1 MNPLHQLTRRPVKA
15 AFGVL
20 LLALAGA
27 ILCLSGGQYWAA
39 VQTRAAVERTYTTV
53 AVITGLGSSEE
64 TADSMNAESLRQDSA
79 FGAAIFFQEL
89 EQQSWDI
96 IRSRPTVGMVSGYSP
111 CLKPA
116 ISLYTGHRSSDAP
129 YEYSIVEIRAD
140 AVTEVINDWFG
151 ESGCAS
157 WQLDGQV
164 LGIYGLNDA
173 FRDPSGQRASVTLCQ
188 VYDDPAELLHPEAGK
203 RYLLLSHSYTDD
215 EWSLRRNVA
224 DWVFMET
231 NVQSDPWSLDI
242 LGNLIRYDQRANP
255 DGTKYCRLAHDGEFT
270 DDADGFVELAPD
282 ELIYSDPVTGVE
294 VMNVD
299 PDDFGRFSFAVD
311 ALKDTGEIMVED
323 PQQPGNWRPETVD
336 YTQYNLPSIQE
347 LPDGVTAQEVID
359 STSSWRMAMESIQTN
374 NHSVPVLAVDSVEG
388 MLEFASG
395 RTQITQGRSISQD
408 EYRDGA
414 AVCLISE
421 TLARESGLD
430 VGDTLPLSLYEKEK
444 NLMPTMVGDS
454 DPTASY
460 YLPQRGFQ
468 QETEYTV
475 IGLYRQS
482 SEWVTTPTSFTPNSV
497 FVPEKSVTCQTVS
510 GDYGVWET
518 MILKNGTAGQMEAR
532 LKENG
537 LGGVVTYYDQGYSEI
552 VESLDGFSRVSRTV
566 LWVGLALWVVVLAA
580 YCVLFPCRRA
590 KLPCGWTLGTVKR
603 DITGSI
609 WLSSAAVAVIGTVIA
624 LAVSIPG
631 MSWAIGKITG
641 ADRLGAH
648 HVRVSVADGGPVR
661 RGAGPG
667 AGSRGPVQR
676 PRRPTGHPQG
686 SVKHRRERSDDPL
699 FFQANAQADRSVP
712 GGGADGA
719 GVFPGP
725 VHASAVPGPDGRA
738 H

>member
-79 FGAAIFFQEL
+79 FGAAIFFQEP

-140 AVTEVINDWFG
+140 AVTERNNDWFG
-151 ESGCAS
+151 ESGSAN

-173 FRDPSGQRASVTLCQ
+173 FRDPSGQRASVSLHQ
-188 VYDDPAELLHPEAGK
+188 EYDDPAELLHPEAGK

-215 EWSLRRNVA
+215 EWYLRRNVA

-231 NVQSDPWSLDI
+231 NVQLDPWSLDI

-395 RTQITQGRSISQD
+395 RTQITQGRSISQE

-482 SEWVTTPTSFTPNSV
+482 SEWSETVASFTPNSV
-497 FVPEKSVTCQTVS
+497 LTPKKSVTCAMETGGSAIEASPS
-510 GDYGVWET
+510 GLWGT

-532 LKENG
+532 LKENNLAG
-537 LGGVVTYYDQGYSEI
+537 TVTYYDQGYSEI

-580 YCVLFPCRRA
+580 YCVLFPLQEGKTALRM
-590 KLPCGWTLGTVKR
+590 WTLGTVKR

-631 MSWAIGKITG
+631 MSWAIGKLQELTG
-641 ADRLGAH
+641 SELTMS
-648 HVRVSVADGGPVR
+648 VSPWQTAALCAVVLVLELAAVALCSALAAR
-661 RGAGPG
+661 RGIRKA
-667 AGSRGPVQR
+667 A
-676 PRRPTGHPQG
+676 
-686 SVKHRRERSDDPL
+686 
-699 FFQANAQADRSVP
+699 
-712 GGGADGA
+712 
-719 GVFPGP
+719 
-725 VHASAVPGPDGRA
+725 
-738 H
+738 

>member
-39 VQTRAAVERTYTTV
+39 AQTRATVERTYTTV

-64 TADSMNAESLRQDSA
+64 TAGSMNAESLRQSSA
-79 FGAAIFFQEL
+79 TGAAIFFQEP

-116 ISLYTGHRSSDAP
+116 ISLYTGHRGSDAP

-151 ESGCAS
+151 ESGSAV

-188 VYDDPAELLHPEAGK
+188 EYDDPAKLLHPEAGK

-215 EWSLRRNVA
+215 EWYLRRNVA
-224 DWVFMET
+224 DWVFMDT
-231 NVQSDPWSLDI
+231 NVQLDPWSLDI

-468 QETEYTV
+468 QETEYTI

-482 SEWVTTPTSFTPNSV
+482 SEWSETVASFTPNSV
-497 FVPEKSVTCQTVS
+497 LTPKKSVTCAMETGDCAIEASPS
-510 GDYGVWET
+510 GLWGT

-532 LKENG
+532 LAENNLAG
-537 LGGVVTYYDQGYSEI
+537 TVTYYDQGYSEI

-580 YCVLFPCRRA
+580 YCVLFPLQEGKTALRM
-590 KLPCGWTLGTVKR
+590 WTLGTVKR

-609 WLSSAAVAVIGTVIA
+609 WLSSAAVAAIGTVIA

-631 MSWAIGKITG
+631 MSWAIGKLQELTG
-641 ADRLGAH
+641 SELTMS
-648 HVRVSVADGGPVR
+648 VSPWQTAALCAVVLVLELAAVALCSALAAR
-661 RGAGPG
+661 RGIRKA
-667 AGSRGPVQR
+667 A
-676 PRRPTGHPQG
+676 
-686 SVKHRRERSDDPL
+686 
-699 FFQANAQADRSVP
+699 
-712 GGGADGA
+712 
-719 GVFPGP
+719 
-725 VHASAVPGPDGRA
+725 
-738 H
+738 

>member
-1 MNPLHQLTRRPVKA
+1 MNPMHQLTRRPVKA
-15 AFGVL
+15 AFGAL
-20 LLALAGA
+20 LLALAGV
-27 ILCLSGGQYWAA
+27 ILALSGGQFWAA
-39 VQTRAAVERTYTTV
+39 VQTRAGVEATYTTV

-64 TADSMNAESLRQDSA
+64 TANRPDGTSADAESLRQSSA
-79 FGAAIFFQEL
+79 TGAAIFFQAP

-111 CLKPA
+111 CLRPA
-116 ISLYTGHRSSDAP
+116 ISLYTGHRGSDAP

-140 AVTEVINDWFG
+140 AVTERNNDWFG
-151 ESGCAS
+151 ESGSAN

-173 FRDPSGQRASVTLCQ
+173 FRDPSGQRASVSLHQ
-188 VYDDPAELLHPEAGK
+188 EYDDPAELLHPEAGK
-203 RYLLLSHSYTDD
+203 RYLLLSRSYTDD

-224 DWVFMET
+224 DWVFMDT
-231 NVQSDPWSLDI
+231 NVQLDPWSLDI

-255 DGTKYCRLAHDGEFT
+255 DGTQYCRPAHDGEFT
-270 DDADGFVELAPD
+270 DDADGLVELAPD
-282 ELIYSDPVTGVE
+282 ELIYSDPATGIEVT
-294 VMNVD
+294 NID
-299 PDDFGRFSFAVD
+299 PDAFGQFSFAVD

-374 NHSVPVLAVDSVEG
+374 NHSVPVLAVDFVEG
-388 MLEFASG
+388 MLEFASE
-395 RTQITQGRSISQD
+395 RAQVTQGRSFSQS
-408 EYRDGA
+408 EYDSGA

-482 SEWVTTPTSFTPNSV
+482 SEWGKTVASFTPNSV
-497 FVPEKSVTCQTVS
+497 LVPKKSVTCAMETGGSAIEASPS
-510 GDYGVWET
+510 GLWGT

-532 LKENG
+532 LAENNLAG
-537 LGGVVTYYDQGYSEI
+537 TVTYYDQGYSGI
-552 VESLDGFSRVSRTV
+552 MESLDGYTRVSRTV
-566 LWVGLALWVVVLAA
+566 LCVGLALWAVVLAA
-580 YCVLFPCRRA
+580 YCVL
-590 KLPCGWTLGTVKR
+590 LPMQEGKTALRMWTLGAKRR
-603 DITGSI
+603 DIAGQI
-609 WLSSAAVAVIGTVIA
+609 WTPSALMALAGTIIA

-631 MSWAIGKITG
+631 MSWATDKIQALTG
-641 ADRLGAH
+641 SDLTLTVSTGQTVALCAGALAIALA
-648 HVRVSVADGGPVR
+648 VIALVSVSTAR
-661 RGAGPG
+661 RGIRKA
-667 AGSRGPVQR
+667 
-676 PRRPTGHPQG
+676 
-686 SVKHRRERSDDPL
+686 E
-699 FFQANAQADRSVP
+699 
-712 GGGADGA
+712 
-719 GVFPGP
+719 
-725 VHASAVPGPDGRA
+725 
-738 H
+738 

>member
-79 FGAAIFFQEL
+79 FGAAIFFQEP

-140 AVTEVINDWFG
+140 AVTERNNDWFG
-151 ESGCAS
+151 ESGSAN

-173 FRDPSGQRASVTLCQ
+173 FRDPSGQRASVSLHQ
-188 VYDDPAELLHPEAGK
+188 EYDDPAELLHPEAGK
-203 RYLLLSHSYTDD
+203 RYLLLSYSYGDS

-224 DWVFMET
+224 DWVFMES
-231 NVQSDPWSLDI
+231 NVQLDPWSLDI
-242 LGNLIRYDQRANP
+242 LGNLIRYDQRKNQSEHWYHTAGDAAEEP
-255 DGTKYCRLAHDGEFT
+255 VEF
-270 DDADGFVELAPD
+270 APEEL
-282 ELIYSDPVTGVE
+282 LYRDPATGVE
-294 VMNVD
+294 VTSID
-299 PDDFGRFSFAVD
+299 PDAFGQFSFAVD

-395 RTQITQGRSISQD
+395 RTQITQGRSISQE

-482 SEWVTTPTSFTPNSV
+482 SEWGKTVASFTPNSV
-497 FVPEKSVTCQTVS
+497 LTPKKSVTCAMETGSSAIEASPS
-510 GDYGVWET
+510 GLWGT

-580 YCVLFPCRRA
+580 YCVLFPLQEGKTALRM
-590 KLPCGWTLGTVKR
+590 WTLGTVKR

-631 MSWAIGKITG
+631 MSWAIGKLQELTG
-641 ADRLGAH
+641 SELAMS
-648 HVRVSVADGGPVR
+648 VSPWQTAALCAVVLVLELAAVALCSALAAR
-661 RGAGPG
+661 RGIRKA
-667 AGSRGPVQR
+667 A
-676 PRRPTGHPQG
+676 
-686 SVKHRRERSDDPL
+686 
-699 FFQANAQADRSVP
+699 
-712 GGGADGA
+712 
-719 GVFPGP
+719 
-725 VHASAVPGPDGRA
+725 
-738 H
+738 

>member
-79 FGAAIFFQEL
+79 FGAAIFFQEP

-140 AVTEVINDWFG
+140 AVTEVNNDWFG
-151 ESGCAS
+151 ESGSAN

-173 FRDPSGQRASVTLCQ
+173 FRDPSGQRASVSLHQ
-188 VYDDPAELLHPEAGK
+188 EYDDPAELLHPEAGK
-203 RYLLLSHSYTDD
+203 RYLLLSRSYTDD
-215 EWSLRRNVA
+215 EWYLRQHVA
-224 DWVFMET
+224 DFIFMDT
-231 NVQSDPWSLDI
+231 NVQLDPWSLDI

-395 RTQITQGRSISQD
+395 RTQITQGRSISQE
-408 EYRDGA
+408 EYHDGA

-482 SEWVTTPTSFTPNSV
+482 SEWSETVASFTPNSV
-497 FVPEKSVTCQTVS
+497 LTPKKSVTCAMETGDCAIEASPS
-510 GDYGVWET
+510 GLWGT

-532 LKENG
+532 LAENNLAG
-537 LGGVVTYYDQGYSEI
+537 TVTYYDQGYSGI
-552 VESLDGFSRVSRTV
+552 MESLDGFSRVSRTV

-580 YCVLFPCRRA
+580 YCVLFPLQEGKTALRM
-590 KLPCGWTLGTVKR
+590 WTLGTVKR

-631 MSWAIGKITG
+631 MSWAIGKLQELTG
-641 ADRLGAH
+641 SELTMS
-648 HVRVSVADGGPVR
+648 VSPWQTAALCAVVLVLELAAVALCSALAAR
-661 RGAGPG
+661 RGIRKA
-667 AGSRGPVQR
+667 A
-676 PRRPTGHPQG
+676 
-686 SVKHRRERSDDPL
+686 
-699 FFQANAQADRSVP
+699 
-712 GGGADGA
+712 
-719 GVFPGP
+719 
-725 VHASAVPGPDGRA
+725 
-738 H
+738 

>member
-79 FGAAIFFQEL
+79 FGAAIFFQEP

-188 VYDDPAELLHPEAGK
+188 VYDDPAKLLHPEAGK
-203 RYLLLSHSYTDD
+203 RYLLLSHSYGDS
-215 EWSLRRNVA
+215 EWSLRQNVA
-224 DWVFMET
+224 DWVFMES
-231 NVQSDPWSLDI
+231 NVQLDPWSLDI
-242 LGNLIRYDQRANP
+242 LGNLIRYDQRKNQSEHWYHTAGDAAEEP
-255 DGTKYCRLAHDGEFT
+255 VEF
-270 DDADGFVELAPD
+270 APEEL
-282 ELIYSDPVTGVE
+282 LYRDPATGVE
-294 VMNVD
+294 VTNID

-395 RTQITQGRSISQD
+395 RTQITQGRSISQE

-482 SEWVTTPTSFTPNSV
+482 SEWGKTVASFTPNSV
-497 FVPEKSVTCQTVS
+497 LTPKKSVTCAMETGGSAIEASPS
-510 GDYGVWET
+510 GLWGT

-580 YCVLFPCRRA
+580 YCVLFPLQEGKTALRM
-590 KLPCGWTLGTVKR
+590 WTLGTVKR

-631 MSWAIGKITG
+631 MSWAIGKLKELTG
-641 ADRLGAH
+641 SELTMS
-648 HVRVSVADGGPVR
+648 VSPWQTAALCAVVLVLELAAVALCSALTAR
-661 RGAGPG
+661 RGIRKA
-667 AGSRGPVQR
+667 A
-676 PRRPTGHPQG
+676 
-686 SVKHRRERSDDPL
+686 
-699 FFQANAQADRSVP
+699 
-712 GGGADGA
+712 
-719 GVFPGP
+719 
-725 VHASAVPGPDGRA
+725 
-738 H
+738 

>member
-39 VQTRAAVERTYTTV
+39 AQTRATVERTYTTV

-64 TADSMNAESLRQDSA
+64 TAGSMNAESLRQSSA
-79 FGAAIFFQEL
+79 TGAAIFFQEP

-116 ISLYTGHRSSDAP
+116 ISLYTGHRGSDAP

-151 ESGCAS
+151 ESGSAV

-188 VYDDPAELLHPEAGK
+188 EYDDPAKLLHPEAGK

-215 EWSLRRNVA
+215 EWYLRRNVA
-224 DWVFMET
+224 DWVFMDT
-231 NVQSDPWSLDI
+231 NVQLDPWSLDI

-255 DGTKYCRLAHDGEFT
+255 DGTQYCRPAHDGEFT
-270 DDADGFVELAPD
+270 DDADGLVELAPD
-282 ELIYSDPVTGVE
+282 ELIYSDPVTGIE
-294 VMNVD
+294 VTNID
-299 PDDFGRFSFAVD
+299 PDAFGRFSFAVD

-359 STSSWRMAMESIQTN
+359 STSSWRMATESIQTN

-395 RTQITQGRSISQD
+395 RTQITQGRSISQE

-482 SEWVTTPTSFTPNSV
+482 SEWGKTVASFTPNSV
-497 FVPEKSVTCQTVS
+497 LTPKKSVTCAMETGGSAIEASPS
-510 GDYGVWET
+510 GLWGT
-518 MILKNGTAGQMEAR
+518 MILKNGTADQMEAR

-537 LGGVVTYYDQGYSEI
+537 LGGTVTYYDQGYSEI

-580 YCVLFPCRRA
+580 YCVLFPLQEGKTALRM
-590 KLPCGWTLGTVKR
+590 WTLGTVKR

-631 MSWAIGKITG
+631 MSWAIGKLQELTG
-641 ADRLGAH
+641 SELTMS
-648 HVRVSVADGGPVR
+648 VSPWQTAALCAVVLVLELAAVALCSALAAR
-661 RGAGPG
+661 RGIRKA
-667 AGSRGPVQR
+667 A
-676 PRRPTGHPQG
+676 
-686 SVKHRRERSDDPL
+686 
-699 FFQANAQADRSVP
+699 
-712 GGGADGA
+712 
-719 GVFPGP
+719 
-725 VHASAVPGPDGRA
+725 
-738 H
+738 

>member
-1 MNPLHQLTRRPVKA
+1 MNPMHQLTRRPVKA
-15 AFGVL
+15 AFGAL
-20 LLALAGA
+20 LLALAGV
-27 ILCLSGGQYWAA
+27 ILALSGGQFWAA
-39 VQTRAAVERTYTTV
+39 ARTRAGVEETYTTV
-53 AVITGLGSSEE
+53 AVVTGRISSDEVLTPSAEGGS
-64 TADSMNAESLRQDSA
+64 NAESLRQDSA
-79 FGAAIFFQEL
+79 MAAAIFLAEP
-89 EQQSWDI
+89 EQQNWSI
-96 IRSRPTVGMVSGYSP
+96 IRSRPRVGLVSGYSP
-111 CLKPA
+111 GLKPA
-116 ISLYTGHRSSDAP
+116 ISLYTGHSSSDAP

-140 AVTEVINDWFG
+140 AVTQSNNDWFG
-151 ESGCAS
+151 ESGSAN
-157 WQLDGQV
+157 WLLDGQV

-173 FRDPSGQRASVTLCQ
+173 FRDPSGQRASVSLHQ
-188 VYDDPAELLHPEAGK
+188 EYDDPAELLHPEAGK

-215 EWSLRRNVA
+215 EWYLRRNVA

-231 NVQSDPWSLDI
+231 NVQLDPWSLDI

-282 ELIYSDPVTGVE
+282 ELIYSDPATGVE

-395 RTQITQGRSISQD
+395 RTQITQGRSISQE
-408 EYRDGA
+408 EYRNGA

-468 QETEYTV
+468 QETEYTIV
-475 IGLYRQS
+475 GLYRQNN
-482 SEWVTTPTSFTPNSV
+482 EWSQGVASFTPNTV
-497 FVPEKSVTCQTVS
+497 LVPRKSVTCAVETGETGLGVS
-510 GDYGVWET
+510 SGCLWET
-518 MILKNGTAGQMEAR
+518 VVLQNGTIDQMEAR
-532 LKENG
+532 LAENG
-537 LGGVVTYYDQGYSEI
+537 LGGTVTYYDQGYSDI
-552 VESLDGFSRVSRTV
+552 VESLDGYTRVSRTV
-566 LWVGLALWVVVLAA
+566 LCVGLALWAVVLAA
-580 YCVLFPCRRA
+580 YCVL
-590 KLPCGWTLGTVKR
+590 LPMQESKTALRMWTLGAKRR
-603 DITGSI
+603 DIAGQI
-609 WLSSAAVAVIGTVIA
+609 WTPSALMGLAGTIIA

-631 MSWAIGKITG
+631 MSWATDKVQALTG
-641 ADRLGAH
+641 SDLTLTVSTGQTMALCAGALAIALA
-648 HVRVSVADGGPVR
+648 VIALVSVLTAN
-661 RGAGPG
+661 RGIRKA
-667 AGSRGPVQR
+667 
-676 PRRPTGHPQG
+676 
-686 SVKHRRERSDDPL
+686 E
-699 FFQANAQADRSVP
+699 
-712 GGGADGA
+712 
-719 GVFPGP
+719 
-725 VHASAVPGPDGRA
+725 
-738 H
+738 

>member
-64 TADSMNAESLRQDSA
+64 TAGSMNAESLRQYSA
-79 FGAAIFFQEL
+79 LDAAIFFQEP

-111 CLKPA
+111 CLRPA
-116 ISLYTGHRSSDAP
+116 ISLYTGHRGSDAP

-140 AVTEVINDWFG
+140 AVTERNNDWFG
-151 ESGCAS
+151 ESGSAN

-173 FRDPSGQRASVTLCQ
+173 FRDPSGQRASVSLHQ
-188 VYDDPAELLHPEAGK
+188 EYDDPAELLHPEEGK

-215 EWSLRRNVA
+215 EWYLRRNVA

-231 NVQSDPWSLDI
+231 NVQLDPWSLDI

-282 ELIYSDPVTGVE
+282 ELIYSDPATGVE

-359 STSSWRMAMESIQTN
+359 STSSWRTAMESIRVN
-374 NHSVPVLAVDSVEG
+374 NHSVPVLAVDFVEG
-388 MLEFASG
+388 MLEFASE
-395 RTQITQGRSISQD
+395 RAQITQGRSISQE

-430 VGDTLPLSLYEKEK
+430 VGDTLPLSLYEKDK

-468 QETEYTV
+468 QETEYTIV
-475 IGLYRQS
+475 GLYRQS
-482 SEWVTTPTSFTPNSV
+482 NEWSQGVASFTPNTV
-497 FVPEKSVTCQTVS
+497 LVPRKSVTCAVETGETGLGVS
-510 GDYGVWET
+510 SGCLWET
-518 MILKNGTAGQMEAR
+518 MVLQNGTIDQMEAR
-532 LKENG
+532 LEENG
-537 LGGVVTYYDQGYSEI
+537 LDGTVTYYDQGYSDI
-552 VESLDGFSRVSRTV
+552 VESLDGYTRVSRTV
-566 LWVGLALWVVVLAA
+566 LCVCLALWAVVLAA
-580 YCVLFPCRRA
+580 YCVL
-590 KLPCGWTLGTVKR
+590 LPMQEGKTALRMWTLGAKRR
-603 DITGSI
+603 DIAGQI
-609 WLSSAAVAVIGTVIA
+609 WTPSALMAAAGTVIA

-631 MSWAIGKITG
+631 MSWATDKIQALTG
-641 ADRLGAH
+641 SDLTLTVSTGQTVALCAGALAIALA
-648 HVRVSVADGGPVR
+648 VIALVSVFTAR
-661 RGAGPG
+661 RGIRKA
-667 AGSRGPVQR
+667 
-676 PRRPTGHPQG
+676 
-686 SVKHRRERSDDPL
+686 E
-699 FFQANAQADRSVP
+699 
-712 GGGADGA
+712 
-719 GVFPGP
+719 
-725 VHASAVPGPDGRA
+725 
-738 H
+738 

>member
-64 TADSMNAESLRQDSA
+64 TANSPDGTSADAESLRQDSA
-79 FGAAIFFQEL
+79 FGAAIFFQEP

-140 AVTEVINDWFG
+140 AVTEANNDWFG
-151 ESGCAS
+151 ESGSAN

-188 VYDDPAELLHPEAGK
+188 VYDDPAKLLHPEAGK

-215 EWSLRRNVA
+215 EWSLRQNVA

-282 ELIYSDPVTGVE
+282 ELIYSDPATGVE
-294 VMNVD
+294 VTNID

-395 RTQITQGRSISQD
+395 RTQITQGRSISQE

-421 TLARESGLD
+421 TLARESGLG
-430 VGDTLPLSLYEKEK
+430 VGDALPLSLYEKEK
-444 NLMPTMVGDS
+444 NLVPTMVGDS
-454 DPTASY
+454 DPTAYY

-482 SEWVTTPTSFTPNSV
+482 SEWGKTVASFTPNSV
-497 FVPEKSVTCQTVS
+497 LTPKKSVTCAMETGGSAIEASPS
-510 GDYGVWET
+510 GLWGT
-518 MILKNGTAGQMEAR
+518 MILKNGTADQMEAR

-580 YCVLFPCRRA
+580 YCVLFPLQEGKTALRM
-590 KLPCGWTLGTVKR
+590 WTLGTVKR

-631 MSWAIGKITG
+631 MSWAIGKLKELTG
-641 ADRLGAH
+641 SELTMS
-648 HVRVSVADGGPVR
+648 VSPWQTAALCAVVLVLELAAVALCSALAAR
-661 RGAGPG
+661 RGIRKA
-667 AGSRGPVQR
+667 A
-676 PRRPTGHPQG
+676 
-686 SVKHRRERSDDPL
+686 
-699 FFQANAQADRSVP
+699 
-712 GGGADGA
+712 
-719 GVFPGP
+719 
-725 VHASAVPGPDGRA
+725 
-738 H
+738 

>member
-64 TADSMNAESLRQDSA
+64 TAGSMNAESLRQDSA
-79 FGAAIFFQEL
+79 LDAAIFFQEP

-111 CLKPA
+111 CLRPA
-116 ISLYTGHRSSDAP
+116 ISLYTGHRGSDAP

-140 AVTEVINDWFG
+140 AVTERNNDWFG
-151 ESGCAS
+151 ESGSAN

-173 FRDPSGQRASVTLCQ
+173 FRDPSGQRASVSLHQ
-188 VYDDPAELLHPEAGK
+188 EYDDPAELLHPEAGK

-215 EWSLRRNVA
+215 EWYLRRNVA

-231 NVQSDPWSLDI
+231 NVQLDPWSLDI

-395 RTQITQGRSISQD
+395 RTQITQGRSISQE

-482 SEWVTTPTSFTPNSV
+482 SEWSETVASFTPNSV
-497 FVPEKSVTCQTVS
+497 LTPKKSVTCAMETGGSAIEASPS
-510 GDYGVWET
+510 GLWGT

-532 LKENG
+532 LKENNLAG
-537 LGGVVTYYDQGYSEI
+537 TVTYYDQGYSEI

-580 YCVLFPCRRA
+580 YCVLFPLQEGKTALRM
-590 KLPCGWTLGTVKR
+590 WTLGTVKR

-631 MSWAIGKITG
+631 MSWAIGKLQELTG
-641 ADRLGAH
+641 SELTMS
-648 HVRVSVADGGPVR
+648 VSPWQTAALCAVVLVLELAAVALCSALAAR
-661 RGAGPG
+661 RGIRKA
-667 AGSRGPVQR
+667 A
-676 PRRPTGHPQG
+676 
-686 SVKHRRERSDDPL
+686 
-699 FFQANAQADRSVP
+699 
-712 GGGADGA
+712 
-719 GVFPGP
+719 
-725 VHASAVPGPDGRA
+725 
-738 H
+738 

>member
-1 MNPLHQLTRRPVKA
+1 MNPMHQLTRRPVKA
-15 AFGVL
+15 AFGAL

-64 TADSMNAESLRQDSA
+64 TADSTDAESLRQYSA
-79 FGAAIFFQEL
+79 LDAATFFQEP

-116 ISLYTGHRSSDAP
+116 ISLYTGHSSSDAP
-129 YEYSIVEIRAD
+129 YKYSIVEIRVD
-140 AVTEVINDWFG
+140 AVTEVNNDWFG
-151 ESGCAS
+151 ESGSAN

-173 FRDPSGQRASVTLCQ
+173 FRDPSGQRASVSLHQ
-188 VYDDPAELLHPEAGK
+188 EYDDPAKLLHPEAGK
-203 RYLLLSHSYTDD
+203 RYLLLSHSYGDS

-231 NVQSDPWSLDI
+231 NVQLDPWSLDI
-242 LGNLIRYDQRANP
+242 SGNLIRYDQRKNQSEHWYHTAGDAAEEP
-255 DGTKYCRLAHDGEFT
+255 VEF
-270 DDADGFVELAPD
+270 APEEL
-282 ELIYSDPVTGVE
+282 LYSDPTTGTE

-299 PDDFGRFSFAVD
+299 PDAFGWFSFAVD
-311 ALKDTGEIMVED
+311 MFKDTGEIMVED

-395 RTQITQGRSISQD
+395 RTQITQGRSISQE

-454 DPTASY
+454 DPTAYY

-482 SEWVTTPTSFTPNSV
+482 SEWGKTVASFTPNSV
-497 FVPEKSVTCQTVS
+497 LTPKKSVTCAMETGGSAIEASPS
-510 GDYGVWET
+510 GLWGT
-518 MILKNGTAGQMEAR
+518 MILKNGTADQMESR
-532 LKENG
+532 LAENG
-537 LGGVVTYYDQGYSEI
+537 LGGTVTYYDQGYSNI
-552 VESLDGFSRVSRTV
+552 VESLDGYTRVSRTV
-566 LWVGLALWVVVLAA
+566 LCVGLALWAVVLAA
-580 YCVLFPCRRA
+580 YCVL
-590 KLPCGWTLGTVKR
+590 LPMQEGKTALRMWTLGAKRR
-603 DITGSI
+603 DIAGQI
-609 WLSSAAVAVIGTVIA
+609 WTPSALMAAAGTVIA

-631 MSWAIGKITG
+631 MSWATDKIQALTG
-641 ADRLGAH
+641 SDLTLTVSTGQTVALCAGAL
-648 HVRVSVADGGPVR
+648 VIALAVIALVSVSTAQ
-661 RGAGPG
+661 RGIRKA
-667 AGSRGPVQR
+667 
-676 PRRPTGHPQG
+676 
-686 SVKHRRERSDDPL
+686 E
-699 FFQANAQADRSVP
+699 
-712 GGGADGA
+712 
-719 GVFPGP
+719 
-725 VHASAVPGPDGRA
+725 
-738 H
+738 

>member
-39 VQTRAAVERTYTTV
+39 AQTRAAVERTYTTV

-79 FGAAIFFQEL
+79 FGAAIFFQEP

-140 AVTEVINDWFG
+140 AVTEVVNDWFG

-173 FRDPSGQRASVTLCQ
+173 CRDPSGQRASVTLCQ
-188 VYDDPAELLHPEAGK
+188 VYDDPAKLLHPEAGK
-203 RYLLLSHSYTDD
+203 RYLLLSHSYGDS
-215 EWSLRRNVA
+215 EWSLRQNVA

-282 ELIYSDPVTGVE
+282 ELIYSDPATGVE
-294 VMNVD
+294 VTNID

-359 STSSWRMAMESIQTN
+359 NTSSWRMAMESIQTN

-395 RTQITQGRSISQD
+395 RTQITQGRSISQE

-421 TLARESGLD
+421 TLARESGLN

-444 NLMPTMVGDS
+444 NLMPTTVGDS

-482 SEWVTTPTSFTPNSV
+482 SEWGKTVASFTPNSV
-497 FVPEKSVTCQTVS
+497 LTPKESVTCAMETGGSAIEASPS
-510 GDYGVWET
+510 GLWGT

-532 LKENG
+532 LKENNLAG
-537 LGGVVTYYDQGYSEI
+537 TVTYYDQGYSEI

-580 YCVLFPCRRA
+580 YCVLFPLQEGKTALRM
-590 KLPCGWTLGTVKR
+590 WTLGTVKR

-631 MSWAIGKITG
+631 MSWAIGKLQELTG
-641 ADRLGAH
+641 SELTMS
-648 HVRVSVADGGPVR
+648 VSPWQTAALCAVVLVLELAAVALCSALAAR
-661 RGAGPG
+661 RGIRKA
-667 AGSRGPVQR
+667 A
-676 PRRPTGHPQG
+676 
-686 SVKHRRERSDDPL
+686 
-699 FFQANAQADRSVP
+699 
-712 GGGADGA
+712 
-719 GVFPGP
+719 
-725 VHASAVPGPDGRA
+725 
-738 H
+738 

>member
-39 VQTRAAVERTYTTV
+39 AQTRATVERTYTTV

-64 TADSMNAESLRQDSA
+64 TAGSMNAESLRQSSA
-79 FGAAIFFQEL
+79 TGAAIFFQEP

-116 ISLYTGHRSSDAP
+116 ISLYTGHRGSDAP

-151 ESGCAS
+151 ESGSAV

-188 VYDDPAELLHPEAGK
+188 EYDDPAKLLHPEAGK

-215 EWSLRRNVA
+215 EWYLRRNVA
-224 DWVFMET
+224 DWVFMDT
-231 NVQSDPWSLDI
+231 NVQLDPWSLDI

-255 DGTKYCRLAHDGEFT
+255 DGTQYCRPAHDGEFT
-270 DDADGFVELAPD
+270 DDADGLVELAPD
-282 ELIYSDPVTGVE
+282 ELIYSDPVTGIE
-294 VMNVD
+294 VTNID

-395 RTQITQGRSISQD
+395 RTQITQGRSISQE

-468 QETEYTV
+468 QETEYTI

-482 SEWVTTPTSFTPNSV
+482 SEWSETVASFTPNSV
-497 FVPEKSVTCQTVS
+497 LTPKKSVTCAMETGDCAIEASPS
-510 GDYGVWET
+510 GLWGT

-532 LKENG
+532 LAENNLAG
-537 LGGVVTYYDQGYSEI
+537 TVTYYDQGYSGI
-552 VESLDGFSRVSRTV
+552 MESLDGFSRVSRTV

-580 YCVLFPCRRA
+580 YCVLFPLQEGKTALRM
-590 KLPCGWTLGTVKR
+590 WTLGTVKR

-631 MSWAIGKITG
+631 MSWAIGKLQELTG
-641 ADRLGAH
+641 SELTMS
-648 HVRVSVADGGPVR
+648 VSPWQTAALCAVVLVLELAAVALCSALAAR
-661 RGAGPG
+661 RGIRKA
-667 AGSRGPVQR
+667 A
-676 PRRPTGHPQG
+676 
-686 SVKHRRERSDDPL
+686 
-699 FFQANAQADRSVP
+699 
-712 GGGADGA
+712 
-719 GVFPGP
+719 
-725 VHASAVPGPDGRA
+725 
-738 H
+738 

>member
-1 MNPLHQLTRRPVKA
+1 MNPMTQLTRRPVKA
-15 AFGVL
+15 AFGAL
-20 LLALAGA
+20 LLALAGV
-27 ILCLSGGQYWAA
+27 ILALSGGQFWAA

-79 FGAAIFFQEL
+79 FGAAIFFQEP

-140 AVTEVINDWFG
+140 AVTEANNDWFG
-151 ESGCAS
+151 ESGSAN

-173 FRDPSGQRASVTLCQ
+173 FRDPSGQRASVTLHQ
-188 VYDDPAELLHPEAGK
+188 EYDDPAELLHPEAGK
-203 RYLLLSHSYTDD
+203 RYLLLSHSYGDS

-231 NVQSDPWSLDI
+231 NVQLDPWSLDI
-242 LGNLIRYDQRANP
+242 SGNLIRYDQRKNQSEHWYHTA
-255 DGTKYCRLAHDGEFT
+255 G
-270 DDADGFVELAPD
+270 DAAEEPVELAPE
-282 ELIYSDPVTGVE
+282 ELIYSDPTTGTE

-299 PDDFGRFSFAVD
+299 LDSFGLFSFAVD

-395 RTQITQGRSISQD
+395 RTQITQGRNIGQE

-454 DPTASY
+454 DPTAYY

-482 SEWVTTPTSFTPNSV
+482 SEWGKTVASFTPNSV
-497 FVPEKSVTCQTVS
+497 LTPKKSVTCAMETGSSAIEASPS
-510 GDYGVWET
+510 GLWGT
-518 MILKNGTAGQMEAR
+518 MILKNGTAGQMESR
-532 LKENG
+532 LAENG
-537 LGGVVTYYDQGYSEI
+537 LGGTVTYYDQGYSNI
-552 VESLDGFSRVSRTV
+552 VESLDGYTRVSRTV
-566 LWVGLALWVVVLAA
+566 LCVGLALWAVVLAA
-580 YCVLFPCRRA
+580 YCVL
-590 KLPCGWTLGTVKR
+590 LPMQEGKTALRMWTLGAKRR
-603 DITGSI
+603 DIAGQI
-609 WLSSAAVAVIGTVIA
+609 WTPSALMAAAGTVIA

-631 MSWAIGKITG
+631 MSWATDKIQALTG
-641 ADRLGAH
+641 SDLTLTVSTGQTMALCAAALAIALA
-648 HVRVSVADGGPVR
+648 VIALVSVSTAR
-661 RGAGPG
+661 RGIRKA
-667 AGSRGPVQR
+667 
-676 PRRPTGHPQG
+676 
-686 SVKHRRERSDDPL
+686 E
-699 FFQANAQADRSVP
+699 
-712 GGGADGA
+712 
-719 GVFPGP
+719 
-725 VHASAVPGPDGRA
+725 
-738 H
+738 

>member
-1 MNPLHQLTRRPVKA
+1 MNPMHQLIRRPVKA
-15 AFGVL
+15 AFGAL
-20 LLALAGA
+20 LLALAGV
-27 ILCLSGGQYWAA
+27 ILALSGGQFWAA
-39 VQTRAAVERTYTTV
+39 ARTRAGVEESYTTV
-53 AVITGLGSSEE
+53 AVVTGRISSDEVLTPSAE
-64 TADSMNAESLRQDSA
+64 GKSDAESLRQDSA
-79 FGAAIFFQEL
+79 MAAAIFLAEP

-111 CLKPA
+111 CLRPA
-116 ISLYTGHRSSDAP
+116 ISLYTGHRGSDAP

-140 AVTEVINDWFG
+140 AVTERNNDWFG
-151 ESGCAS
+151 ESGSAN

-173 FRDPSGQRASVTLCQ
+173 FRDPSGQRASVSLHQ
-188 VYDDPAELLHPEAGK
+188 EYDDPAELLHPEAGK

-215 EWSLRRNVA
+215 EWYLRRNVA

-231 NVQSDPWSLDI
+231 NVQLDPWSLDI

-395 RTQITQGRSISQD
+395 RTQITQGRSISQE
-408 EYRDGA
+408 EYHDGA

-421 TLARESGLD
+421 TLARENGLN
-430 VGDTLPLSLYEKEK
+430 VGDVLPLSLYENEK
-444 NLMPTMVGDS
+444 DLPPTLRNLVGDS

-468 QETEYTV
+468 QETEYTIV
-475 IGLYRQS
+475 GLYRQS
-482 SEWVTTPTSFTPNSV
+482 NEWSQGVASFTPNTV
-497 FVPEKSVTCQTVS
+497 LVPRKSVTCAVETGETGLGVS
-510 GDYGVWET
+510 SGCLWET
-518 MILKNGTAGQMEAR
+518 MVLQNGTIDQMEAR
-532 LKENG
+532 LAENG
-537 LGGVVTYYDQGYSEI
+537 LGGTVTYYDQGYSDI
-552 VESLDGFSRVSRTV
+552 VESLDGYTRVSRTV
-566 LWVGLALWVVVLAA
+566 LLVGLALWAVVLAA
-580 YCVLFPCRRA
+580 YCVL
-590 KLPCGWTLGTVKR
+590 LPMQESKTALRMWTLGAKRR
-603 DITGSI
+603 DIAGQI
-609 WLSSAAVAVIGTVIA
+609 WTPSALMAAAGTVIA

-631 MSWAIGKITG
+631 MSWATDKIQALTG
-641 ADRLGAH
+641 SDLTLTVSTGQTVALCAGALAIALA
-648 HVRVSVADGGPVR
+648 VLALVSTLTAR
-661 RGAGPG
+661 RGIRKA
-667 AGSRGPVQR
+667 
-676 PRRPTGHPQG
+676 
-686 SVKHRRERSDDPL
+686 E
-699 FFQANAQADRSVP
+699 
-712 GGGADGA
+712 
-719 GVFPGP
+719 
-725 VHASAVPGPDGRA
+725 
-738 H
+738 

>member
-79 FGAAIFFQEL
+79 FGAAIFFQEP

-140 AVTEVINDWFG
+140 AVTERNNDWFG
-151 ESGCAS
+151 ESGSAN

-173 FRDPSGQRASVTLCQ
+173 FRDPSGQRASVSLHQ
-188 VYDDPAELLHPEAGK
+188 EYDDPAKLLHPEAGK

-215 EWSLRRNVA
+215 EWYLRQNVA

-231 NVQSDPWSLDI
+231 NVQLDPWSLDI

-282 ELIYSDPVTGVE
+282 ELIYSDPATGIEVT
-294 VMNVD
+294 NID

-468 QETEYTV
+468 QETEYTI

-482 SEWVTTPTSFTPNSV
+482 SEWSETVASFTPNSV
-497 FVPEKSVTCQTVS
+497 LTPKKSVTCTMETGDCAIEASPS
-510 GDYGVWET
+510 GLWGT

-532 LKENG
+532 LAENNLAG
-537 LGGVVTYYDQGYSEI
+537 TVTYYDQGYSGI
-552 VESLDGFSRVSRTV
+552 MESLDGFSRVSRTV

-580 YCVLFPCRRA
+580 YCVLFPLQEGKTALRM
-590 KLPCGWTLGTVKR
+590 WTLGTVKR

-631 MSWAIGKITG
+631 MSWAIGKLQELTG
-641 ADRLGAH
+641 SELTMS
-648 HVRVSVADGGPVR
+648 VSPWQTAALCAGVLVLELAAVALCSALAAR
-661 RGAGPG
+661 RGIRKA
-667 AGSRGPVQR
+667 A
-676 PRRPTGHPQG
+676 
-686 SVKHRRERSDDPL
+686 
-699 FFQANAQADRSVP
+699 
-712 GGGADGA
+712 
-719 GVFPGP
+719 
-725 VHASAVPGPDGRA
+725 
-738 H
+738 

>member
-20 LLALAGA
+20 MLALAGA

-39 VQTRAAVERTYTTV
+39 VQTRATVERTYTTV

-64 TADSMNAESLRQDSA
+64 TANRPDGTSADAESLRQDSA
-79 FGAAIFFQEL
+79 FGAAIFFQEP

-482 SEWVTTPTSFTPNSV
+482 SEWGKTVASFTPNSV
-497 FVPEKSVTCQTVS
+497 LTPKKSVTCAMETGGSAIEASPS
-510 GDYGVWET
+510 GLWGT

-532 LKENG
+532 LKENNLAG
-537 LGGVVTYYDQGYSEI
+537 TVTYYDQGYSEI

-580 YCVLFPCRRA
+580 YCVLFPLQEGKTALRM
-590 KLPCGWTLGTVKR
+590 WTLGTVKR

-631 MSWAIGKITG
+631 MSWAIGKLQELTG
-641 ADRLGAH
+641 SELTMS
-648 HVRVSVADGGPVR
+648 VSPWQTAALCAVVLVLELAAVALCSALAAR
-661 RGAGPG
+661 RGIRKA
-667 AGSRGPVQR
+667 A
-676 PRRPTGHPQG
+676 
-686 SVKHRRERSDDPL
+686 
-699 FFQANAQADRSVP
+699 
-712 GGGADGA
+712 
-719 GVFPGP
+719 
-725 VHASAVPGPDGRA
+725 
-738 H
+738 

>member
-39 VQTRAAVERTYTTV
+39 VQTRATVERTYTTV

-64 TADSMNAESLRQDSA
+64 TANRPDGTSADAESLRQDSA
-79 FGAAIFFQEL
+79 FGAAIFFQEP

-188 VYDDPAELLHPEAGK
+188 VYDDPAKLLHPEAGK

-215 EWSLRRNVA
+215 EWSLRQNVA

-231 NVQSDPWSLDI
+231 NVQSGPWSLDI

-282 ELIYSDPVTGVE
+282 ELIYSDPATGVE
-294 VMNVD
+294 VTNID
-299 PDDFGRFSFAVD
+299 PDAFGRFSFAVD

-395 RTQITQGRSISQD
+395 RTQITQGRSISQE

-444 NLMPTMVGDS
+444 NLVPTMVGDS

-510 GDYGVWET
+510 GGYGVWET

-580 YCVLFPCRRA
+580 YCVLFPLQEGKTALRM
-590 KLPCGWTLGTVKR
+590 WTLGTVKR

-631 MSWAIGKITG
+631 MSWAIGKLQKLTG
-641 ADRLGAH
+641 SELTMS
-648 HVRVSVADGGPVR
+648 VSPWQTAALCAVVLVLELAAVALCSALAAR
-661 RGAGPG
+661 RGIRKA
-667 AGSRGPVQR
+667 A
-676 PRRPTGHPQG
+676 
-686 SVKHRRERSDDPL
+686 
-699 FFQANAQADRSVP
+699 
-712 GGGADGA
+712 
-719 GVFPGP
+719 
-725 VHASAVPGPDGRA
+725 
-738 H
+738 

>member
-1 MNPLHQLTRRPVKA
+1 MNPMHQLTRRPVKA
-15 AFGVL
+15 AFGAL

-39 VQTRAAVERTYTTV
+39 VQTRATVERTYTTV

-64 TADSMNAESLRQDSA
+64 TANSPDGTSADAESLRQYSA
-79 FGAAIFFQEL
+79 LDAATFFQEP

-96 IRSRPTVGMVSGYSP
+96 IRSCPTVGMVSGYSP

-140 AVTEVINDWFG
+140 AVTEVNNDWFG
-151 ESGCAS
+151 ESGSAN

-173 FRDPSGQRASVTLCQ
+173 FRDPSGQRASVSLHQ
-188 VYDDPAELLHPEAGK
+188 EYDDPAKLLHPEAGK
-203 RYLLLSHSYTDD
+203 RYLLLSHSYGDS

-231 NVQSDPWSLDI
+231 NVQLDPWSLDI
-242 LGNLIRYDQRANP
+242 SGNLIRYDQRKNQSEHWYHTAGDAAEEP
-255 DGTKYCRLAHDGEFT
+255 VEF
-270 DDADGFVELAPD
+270 APEEL
-282 ELIYSDPVTGVE
+282 LYSDPTTGTE

-299 PDDFGRFSFAVD
+299 PDAFGWFSFAVD
-311 ALKDTGEIMVED
+311 ALKDTGEIMGED

-395 RTQITQGRSISQD
+395 RTQITQGRSISQE

-454 DPTASY
+454 DPTAYY

-482 SEWVTTPTSFTPNSV
+482 SEWGKTVASFTPNSV
-497 FVPEKSVTCQTVS
+497 LTPKKSVTCAMETGSSAIEASPS
-510 GDYGVWET
+510 GLWGT
-518 MILKNGTAGQMEAR
+518 MILKNGTADQMESR
-532 LKENG
+532 LAENG
-537 LGGVVTYYDQGYSEI
+537 LGGTVTYYDQGYSNI
-552 VESLDGFSRVSRTV
+552 VESLDGYTRVSRTV
-566 LWVGLALWVVVLAA
+566 LCVGLALWAVVLAA
-580 YCVLFPCRRA
+580 YCVL
-590 KLPCGWTLGTVKR
+590 LPMQESKTALRMWTLGAKRR
-603 DITGSI
+603 DIAGQI
-609 WLSSAAVAVIGTVIA
+609 WTPSALMAAAGTVIA

-631 MSWAIGKITG
+631 MSWATDKIQALTG
-641 ADRLGAH
+641 SDLALK
-648 HVRVSVADGGPVR
+648 VSVGQTVALCAGALAIALAVIALVGTLTAR
-661 RGAGPG
+661 RGIRKA
-667 AGSRGPVQR
+667 
-676 PRRPTGHPQG
+676 
-686 SVKHRRERSDDPL
+686 E
-699 FFQANAQADRSVP
+699 
-712 GGGADGA
+712 
-719 GVFPGP
+719 
-725 VHASAVPGPDGRA
+725 
-738 H
+738 

>member
-64 TADSMNAESLRQDSA
+64 TADSTDAESLRQSSA
-79 FGAAIFFQEL
+79 TGAAIFFQAP

-116 ISLYTGHRSSDAP
+116 ISLYTGHSGIDAP
-129 YEYSIVEIRAD
+129 YGCSIVEIRAD
-140 AVTEVINDWFG
+140 AVTEVNNDWFG
-151 ESGCAS
+151 ESGAAV

-188 VYDDPAELLHPEAGK
+188 EYDDPAELLHPEAGK
-203 RYLLLSHSYTDD
+203 RYLLLSRSYGDS

-224 DWVFMET
+224 DWVFMES

-242 LGNLIRYDQRANP
+242 LGNLIRYDQRKNQSEHWYHTAGDAAEEP
-255 DGTKYCRLAHDGEFT
+255 VEF
-270 DDADGFVELAPD
+270 APEEL
-282 ELIYSDPVTGVE
+282 LYRDPATGVE
-294 VMNVD
+294 VTSID
-299 PDDFGRFSFAVD
+299 PDAFGQFSFAVD

-395 RTQITQGRSISQD
+395 RTQITQGRSISQE
-408 EYRDGA
+408 EYGDGA

-444 NLMPTMVGDS
+444 NLMPTTVGDS

-482 SEWVTTPTSFTPNSV
+482 SEWGKTVASFTPNSV
-497 FVPEKSVTCQTVS
+497 LTPKKSVTCAMETGGSAIEASPS
-510 GDYGVWET
+510 GLWGT
-518 MILKNGTAGQMEAR
+518 MILKNGTADQMEAR
-532 LKENG
+532 LKENNLAG
-537 LGGVVTYYDQGYSEI
+537 TVTYYDQGYSEI

-580 YCVLFPCRRA
+580 YCVLFPLQEGKTALRM
-590 KLPCGWTLGTVKR
+590 WTLGTVKR

-631 MSWAIGKITG
+631 MSWAIGKLQELTG
-641 ADRLGAH
+641 SELTM
-648 HVRVSVADGGPVR
+648 SVAPWQTAALCAAVLVLELAAVALCSALAAR
-661 RGAGPG
+661 RGIRKA
-667 AGSRGPVQR
+667 A
-676 PRRPTGHPQG
+676 
-686 SVKHRRERSDDPL
+686 
-699 FFQANAQADRSVP
+699 
-712 GGGADGA
+712 
-719 GVFPGP
+719 
-725 VHASAVPGPDGRA
+725 
-738 H
+738 

>member
-1 MNPLHQLTRRPVKA
+1 MNPMHQLTRRPVKA
-15 AFGVL
+15 AFGAL
-20 LLALAGA
+20 LLALAGV
-27 ILCLSGGQYWAA
+27 ILALSGGQFWAA
-39 VQTRAAVERTYTTV
+39 AWTRAGVEATYTTV
-53 AVITGLGSSEE
+53 AVVTGRISSDEVLTPSAEGGS
-64 TADSMNAESLRQDSA
+64 NAESLRQDSA
-79 FGAAIFFQEL
+79 MAAAIFLAEP
-89 EQQSWDI
+89 EQQNWSI
-96 IRSRPTVGMVSGYSP
+96 IRSRPRVGLVSGYSP
-111 CLKPA
+111 GLKPA
-116 ISLYTGHRSSDAP
+116 ISLYTGHRGSDAP

-140 AVTEVINDWFG
+140 AVTERNNDWFG
-151 ESGCAS
+151 ESGSAN

-173 FRDPSGQRASVTLCQ
+173 FRDPSGQRASVSLHQ
-188 VYDDPAELLHPEAGK
+188 EYDDPAELLHPEAGK

-215 EWSLRRNVA
+215 EWYLRRNVA

-231 NVQSDPWSLDI
+231 NVQLDPWSLDI

-468 QETEYTV
+468 QETEYTIV
-475 IGLYRQS
+475 GLYRQNN
-482 SEWVTTPTSFTPNSV
+482 EWSQGVASFTPNTV
-497 FVPEKSVTCQTVS
+497 LVPRKSVTCAVETGETGLGVS
-510 GDYGVWET
+510 SGCLWET
-518 MILKNGTAGQMEAR
+518 MVLQNGTIDQMESR
-532 LKENG
+532 LAENG
-537 LGGVVTYYDQGYSEI
+537 LGGTVTYYDQGYSDI
-552 VESLDGFSRVSRTV
+552 VESLDGYTRVSRTV
-566 LWVGLALWVVVLAA
+566 LLVGLALWAVVLAA
-580 YCVLFPCRRA
+580 YCVL
-590 KLPCGWTLGTVKR
+590 LPMQESKTALRMWTLGAKRR
-603 DITGSI
+603 DIAGQI
-609 WLSSAAVAVIGTVIA
+609 WTPSALMAVTGTVIA

-631 MSWAIGKITG
+631 MSWATDKIQALTG
-641 ADRLGAH
+641 SDLTLKVSTGQTVALCAGALAIALA
-648 HVRVSVADGGPVR
+648 VIALVSVSTAQ
-661 RGAGPG
+661 RGIRKA
-667 AGSRGPVQR
+667 
-676 PRRPTGHPQG
+676 
-686 SVKHRRERSDDPL
+686 E
-699 FFQANAQADRSVP
+699 
-712 GGGADGA
+712 
-719 GVFPGP
+719 
-725 VHASAVPGPDGRA
+725 
-738 H
+738 

>member
-64 TADSMNAESLRQDSA
+64 TAGSMNAESLRQDSA
-79 FGAAIFFQEL
+79 LDAAIFFQEP

-111 CLKPA
+111 CLRPA
-116 ISLYTGHRSSDAP
+116 ISLYTGHRGSDAP

-140 AVTEVINDWFG
+140 AVTERNNDWFG
-151 ESGCAS
+151 ESGSAN

-173 FRDPSGQRASVTLCQ
+173 FRDPSGQRASVSLHQ
-188 VYDDPAELLHPEAGK
+188 EYDDPAELLHPEAGK

-215 EWSLRRNVA
+215 EWYLRRNVA

-231 NVQSDPWSLDI
+231 NVQLDPWSLDI

-395 RTQITQGRSISQD
+395 RTQITQGRSISQE

-468 QETEYTV
+468 QETEYTI

-482 SEWVTTPTSFTPNSV
+482 SEWSETVASCTPNSV
-497 FVPEKSVTCQTVS
+497 LTPKKSVTCAMETGDCAIEASPS
-510 GDYGVWET
+510 GLWGT

-532 LKENG
+532 LAENNLAG
-537 LGGVVTYYDQGYSEI
+537 TVTYYDQGYSGI
-552 VESLDGFSRVSRTV
+552 MESLDGFSRVSRTV

-580 YCVLFPCRRA
+580 YCVLFPLQEGKTALRM
-590 KLPCGWTLGTVKR
+590 WTLGTVKR

-631 MSWAIGKITG
+631 MSWAIGKLQELTG
-641 ADRLGAH
+641 SELTMS
-648 HVRVSVADGGPVR
+648 VSPWQTAALCAVVLVLELAAVALCSALAAR
-661 RGAGPG
+661 RGIRKA
-667 AGSRGPVQR
+667 A
-676 PRRPTGHPQG
+676 
-686 SVKHRRERSDDPL
+686 
-699 FFQANAQADRSVP
+699 
-712 GGGADGA
+712 
-719 GVFPGP
+719 
-725 VHASAVPGPDGRA
+725 
-738 H
+738 

>member
-1 MNPLHQLTRRPVKA
+1 MNPMTQLTRRPVKA
-15 AFGVL
+15 AFGAL

-79 FGAAIFFQEL
+79 FGAAIFFQEP

-140 AVTEVINDWFG
+140 AVTEANNDWFG
-151 ESGCAS
+151 ESGSAN

-188 VYDDPAELLHPEAGK
+188 VYDDPAKLLHPEAGK
-203 RYLLLSHSYTDD
+203 RYLLLSHSYGDD
-215 EWSLRRNVA
+215 EWYLRRNVA

-231 NVQSDPWSLDI
+231 NVQLDPWSLDI
-242 LGNLIRYDQRANP
+242 SGNLIRYDQRKNQSEHWYHTA
-255 DGTKYCRLAHDGEFT
+255 G
-270 DDADGFVELAPD
+270 DAAEEPVELAPE
-282 ELIYSDPVTGVE
+282 ELIYSDPTTGTE

-299 PDDFGRFSFAVD
+299 LDSFGLFSFAVD
-311 ALKDTGEIMVED
+311 MFKDTGEIMVED

-395 RTQITQGRSISQD
+395 RTQITQGRSISQE

-454 DPTASY
+454 DPTAYY

-482 SEWVTTPTSFTPNSV
+482 SEWGKTVASFTPNSV
-497 FVPEKSVTCQTVS
+497 LTPKKSVTCAMETGSSAIEASPS
-510 GDYGVWET
+510 GLWGT
-518 MILKNGTAGQMEAR
+518 MILKNGTAGQMESR
-532 LKENG
+532 LAENG
-537 LGGVVTYYDQGYSEI
+537 LGGTVTYYDQGYSDI
-552 VESLDGFSRVSRTV
+552 VESLDGYARVSRTV
-566 LWVGLALWVVVLAA
+566 LCVGLALWAVVLAA
-580 YCVLFPCRRA
+580 YCVL
-590 KLPCGWTLGTVKR
+590 LPMQESKTALRMWTLGAKRR
-603 DITGSI
+603 DIAGQI
-609 WLSSAAVAVIGTVIA
+609 WTPSALMAAAGTVIA

-631 MSWAIGKITG
+631 MSWATDKIQALTG
-641 ADRLGAH
+641 SDLTLTVSTGQTMALCAGALAIALA
-648 HVRVSVADGGPVR
+648 VIALVSVSTAQ
-661 RGAGPG
+661 RGIRKA
-667 AGSRGPVQR
+667 
-676 PRRPTGHPQG
+676 
-686 SVKHRRERSDDPL
+686 E
-699 FFQANAQADRSVP
+699 
-712 GGGADGA
+712 
-719 GVFPGP
+719 
-725 VHASAVPGPDGRA
+725 
-738 H
+738 

>member
-1 MNPLHQLTRRPVKA
+1 MNPMHQLTRRPVKA

-79 FGAAIFFQEL
+79 FGAAIFFQEP

-140 AVTEVINDWFG
+140 AVTEANNDWFG
-151 ESGCAS
+151 ESGSAN

-173 FRDPSGQRASVTLCQ
+173 FRDPSGQRASVTLHQ
-188 VYDDPAELLHPEAGK
+188 EYDDPAELLHPEAGK

-231 NVQSDPWSLDI
+231 NVQLDPWSLDI
-242 LGNLIRYDQRANP
+242 SGNLIRYDQRKNQSEHWYHTAGDAAEEP
-255 DGTKYCRLAHDGEFT
+255 VEF
-270 DDADGFVELAPD
+270 APEEL
-282 ELIYSDPVTGVE
+282 LYSDPTTGTE

-299 PDDFGRFSFAVD
+299 LDSFGLFSFAVD
-311 ALKDTGEIMVED
+311 MFKDTGEIMVED

-395 RTQITQGRSISQD
+395 RTQITQGRSISQE

-430 VGDTLPLSLYEKEK
+430 VGDVLPLSLYEKEK
-444 NLMPTMVGDS
+444 NLVPTMVGDS
-454 DPTASY
+454 DPTAYY

-482 SEWVTTPTSFTPNSV
+482 SEWGKTVASFTPNSV
-497 FVPEKSVTCQTVS
+497 LTPKKSVTCAMETGSSAIEASPS
-510 GDYGVWET
+510 GLWGT
-518 MILKNGTAGQMEAR
+518 MVLQNGTAGQMESR
-532 LKENG
+532 LAENG
-537 LGGVVTYYDQGYSEI
+537 LGGTVTYYDQGYSDI
-552 VESLDGFSRVSRTV
+552 VESLDGYTRVSRTV
-566 LWVGLALWVVVLAA
+566 LCVGLALWAVVLAA
-580 YCVLFPCRRA
+580 YCVL
-590 KLPCGWTLGTVKR
+590 LPMQEGKTALRMWTLGAKRR
-603 DITGSI
+603 DIAGQI
-609 WLSSAAVAVIGTVIA
+609 WTPSALMAAAGTVIA

-631 MSWAIGKITG
+631 MSWATDKIQALTG
-641 ADRLGAH
+641 SDLTLTVSTGQTVGLCAGALAIALA
-648 HVRVSVADGGPVR
+648 VIALVSVSTAR
-661 RGAGPG
+661 RGIRKA
-667 AGSRGPVQR
+667 
-676 PRRPTGHPQG
+676 
-686 SVKHRRERSDDPL
+686 E
-699 FFQANAQADRSVP
+699 
-712 GGGADGA
+712 
-719 GVFPGP
+719 
-725 VHASAVPGPDGRA
+725 
-738 H
+738 

>member
-15 AFGVL
+15 AFGAL
-20 LLALAGA
+20 LLALAGV
-27 ILCLSGGQYWAA
+27 ILALSGGQFWAA
-39 VQTRAAVERTYTTV
+39 ARTRARVEATYTTV
-53 AVITGLGSSEE
+53 AVVTGRISSDEVLTPSAEGGS
-64 TADSMNAESLRQDSA
+64 NAESLRQGSA
-79 FGAAIFFQEL
+79 MAAAIFLAEP
-89 EQQSWDI
+89 EQQNWSI
-96 IRSRPTVGMVSGYSP
+96 IRSRPRVGLVSGYSP
-111 CLKPA
+111 GLKPA
-116 ISLYTGHRSSDAP
+116 ISLYTGHSSSDAP

-140 AVTEVINDWFG
+140 AVTEVNNDWFG

-188 VYDDPAELLHPEAGK
+188 VYDDPAKLLHPEAGK
-203 RYLLLSHSYTDD
+203 RYLLLSHSYGDS
-215 EWSLRRNVA
+215 EWSLRQNVA

-282 ELIYSDPVTGVE
+282 ELIYSDPATGVE
-294 VMNVD
+294 VTNID

-347 LPDGVTAQEVID
+347 LPEGVTAQEVID

-395 RTQITQGRSISQD
+395 RTQITQGRSISQE

-421 TLARESGLD
+421 TLARESGLN

-444 NLMPTMVGDS
+444 NLMPTTVGDS

-482 SEWVTTPTSFTPNSV
+482 SEWGKTVASFTPNSV
-497 FVPEKSVTCQTVS
+497 LTPKESVTCAMETGGSAIEASPS
-510 GDYGVWET
+510 GLWGT

-532 LKENG
+532 LKENNLAG
-537 LGGVVTYYDQGYSEI
+537 TVTYYDQGYSEI

-580 YCVLFPCRRA
+580 YCVLFPLQEGKTALRM
-590 KLPCGWTLGTVKR
+590 WTLGTVKR

-631 MSWAIGKITG
+631 MSWAIGKLQELTG
-641 ADRLGAH
+641 SELTMS
-648 HVRVSVADGGPVR
+648 VSPWQTAALCAVVLVLELAAVALCSALAAR
-661 RGAGPG
+661 RGIRKA
-667 AGSRGPVQR
+667 A
-676 PRRPTGHPQG
+676 
-686 SVKHRRERSDDPL
+686 
-699 FFQANAQADRSVP
+699 
-712 GGGADGA
+712 
-719 GVFPGP
+719 
-725 VHASAVPGPDGRA
+725 
-738 H
+738 

>member
-1 MNPLHQLTRRPVKA
+1 MNPMTQLTRRPIKA

-39 VQTRAAVERTYTTV
+39 AQTRATVERTYTTV

-64 TADSMNAESLRQDSA
+64 TAGSMNAESLRQSSA
-79 FGAAIFFQEL
+79 TGAAIFFQEP

-111 CLKPA
+111 CLRPA
-116 ISLYTGHRSSDAP
+116 ISLYTGHRGIDAP

-140 AVTEVINDWFG
+140 AVTERNNDWFG
-151 ESGCAS
+151 ESGSAN

-173 FRDPSGQRASVTLCQ
+173 FRDPSGQRASVSLHQ
-188 VYDDPAELLHPEAGK
+188 EYDDPAELLHPEAGK
-203 RYLLLSHSYTDD
+203 RYLLLSYSYGDD
-215 EWSLRRNVA
+215 EWSLRRDVA
-224 DWVFMET
+224 DWVFMDT
-231 NVQSDPWSLDI
+231 NVQLDPWSLDI

-255 DGTKYCRLAHDGEFT
+255 DGTKYCRPAHDGEFT
-270 DDADGFVELAPD
+270 DDADGLVEFAPE
-282 ELIYSDPVTGVE
+282 ELLYRDPATGVE
-294 VMNVD
+294 VTNID

-311 ALKDTGEIMVED
+311 MFKDTGEIMVED

-395 RTQITQGRSISQD
+395 RTQITQGRSISQE

-482 SEWVTTPTSFTPNSV
+482 SEWGKTVASFTPNSV
-497 FVPEKSVTCQTVS
+497 LTPKKSVTCAMETGGSAIEASPS
-510 GDYGVWET
+510 GLWGT
-518 MILKNGTAGQMEAR
+518 MILKNGTVGQMEAR
-532 LKENG
+532 LKENNLAG
-537 LGGVVTYYDQGYSEI
+537 TVTYYDQGYSEI

-580 YCVLFPCRRA
+580 YCVLFPLQEGKTALRM
-590 KLPCGWTLGTVKR
+590 WTLGTVKR

-631 MSWAIGKITG
+631 MSWAIGKLQELTG
-641 ADRLGAH
+641 SELAMS
-648 HVRVSVADGGPVR
+648 VSPWQTAALCAAVLVLELAAVALCSALAAR
-661 RGAGPG
+661 RGIRKA
-667 AGSRGPVQR
+667 
-676 PRRPTGHPQG
+676 
-686 SVKHRRERSDDPL
+686 E
-699 FFQANAQADRSVP
+699 
-712 GGGADGA
+712 
-719 GVFPGP
+719 
-725 VHASAVPGPDGRA
+725 
-738 H
+738 

>member
-39 VQTRAAVERTYTTV
+39 AQTRAAVERTYTTV

-64 TADSMNAESLRQDSA
+64 TANRPDGTSADAESLRQDSA
-79 FGAAIFFQEL
+79 FGAAIFFQAP

-116 ISLYTGHRSSDAP
+116 ISLYTGHSSSDAP

-140 AVTEVINDWFG
+140 AVTEVNNDWFG
-151 ESGCAS
+151 ESGSAN

-173 FRDPSGQRASVTLCQ
+173 FRDPSGQRASVSLHQ
-188 VYDDPAELLHPEAGK
+188 EYDDPTELLHPEAGK
-203 RYLLLSHSYTDD
+203 RYLLLSYSYGDS

-224 DWVFMET
+224 DWVFMES
-231 NVQSDPWSLDI
+231 NVQLDPWSLDI
-242 LGNLIRYDQRANP
+242 LGNLIRYDQRKNQSEHWYHTAGDAAEEP
-255 DGTKYCRLAHDGEFT
+255 VEF
-270 DDADGFVELAPD
+270 APEEL
-282 ELIYSDPVTGVE
+282 LYRDPATGVE
-294 VMNVD
+294 VTSID
-299 PDDFGRFSFAVD
+299 PDAFGQFSFAVD

-395 RTQITQGRSISQD
+395 RTQITQGRSISQE

-421 TLARESGLD
+421 TLARESGLN

-444 NLMPTMVGDS
+444 NLMPTTVGDS

-482 SEWVTTPTSFTPNSV
+482 SEWGKTVASFTPNSV
-497 FVPEKSVTCQTVS
+497 LTPKKSVTCAMETGGSAIEASPS
-510 GDYGVWET
+510 GLWGT

-532 LKENG
+532 LKENNLAG
-537 LGGVVTYYDQGYSEI
+537 TVTYYDQGYSEI

-580 YCVLFPCRRA
+580 YCVLFPLQEGKTALRM
-590 KLPCGWTLGTVKR
+590 WTLGTVKR

-609 WLSSAAVAVIGTVIA
+609 WLSSTAVAVIGTVIA

-631 MSWAIGKITG
+631 MSWAIGKLQELTG
-641 ADRLGAH
+641 SELTMS
-648 HVRVSVADGGPVR
+648 VSPWQTAALCAVVLVLELAAVALCSALAAR
-661 RGAGPG
+661 RGIRKA
-667 AGSRGPVQR
+667 A
-676 PRRPTGHPQG
+676 
-686 SVKHRRERSDDPL
+686 
-699 FFQANAQADRSVP
+699 
-712 GGGADGA
+712 
-719 GVFPGP
+719 
-725 VHASAVPGPDGRA
+725 
-738 H
+738 